1 MKAEIGRA
9 EHEQIQKHDN
19 AHDAVRTA
27 EGHAVKRDKAEAE
40 ADVERAGDASQSGW
54 DDGYNNGYQDGHD
67 DGYEEGYGFATSHQN
82 NEQGE
87 SHE

>member
-1 MKAEIGRA
+1 MQAEIGRA

-40 ADVERAGDASQSGW
+40 ADGKRDLEKVDERVQQPVSQARIRFF
-54 DDGYNNGYQDGHD
+54 
-67 DGYEEGYGFATSHQN
+67 EPA
-82 NEQGE
+82 
-87 SHE
+87 

>member
-1 MKAEIGRA
+1 MQAEIGRA

-40 ADVERAGDASQSGW
+40 ADGKRDLEKIDERVQQPVARRFAGTDKVL
-54 DDGYNNGYQDGHD
+54 
-67 DGYEEGYGFATSHQN
+67 
-82 NEQGE
+82 
-87 SHE
+87 

>member
-40 ADVERAGDASQSGW
+40 ADGKREKMDERGQKPVARRFAGTDKV
-54 DDGYNNGYQDGHD
+54 
-67 DGYEEGYGFATSHQN
+67 F
-82 NEQGE
+82 
-87 SHE
+87 